1 MEEIIFGTYKKNA
14 AGKSCLILGKNRD
27 SYEEEMLREAKPDG
41 FLKLMRQEQD
51 NYVYDISGKKAL
63 PAAFER
69 VPMNAEQLIKIVT
82 GILETIERAGEFLL
96 NSESFVLLP
105 EYIYLKLPEY
115 EVQLCYY
122 PEYHVPVFRQL
133 SKLLE
138 TFLNRVDY
146 REKRA
151 ISLVYSLY
159 MLLQEP
165 DVTMEQI
172 KARLLKGSRPAGGYN
187 RKPRPAANGAGER
200 AWQAGRER
208 TEWTRKQEAKE
219 KWTNA
224 AAAGRQVEDGAS
236 YRTDGA
242 SYRTDVASYRTD
254 GASYRTDG
262 VSYRTDVASHRMDGA
277 EGRGRQGREPDRKK
291 KEVREKKKSFFGN
304 LFPRSQP
311 TDEPVFLDEQPSL
324 VAETPSEWG
333 EHTRVLSVSEIKT
346 EPSLVSEKS
355 GEAIYLKKFPFFIGS
370 APEYSDFVIEQDTV
384 SRFHA
389 KLVQTDGEV
398 MLFDLNSTN
407 GTMVNETAVPL
418 QQGIRLRDGDRIT
431 FAKETY
437 RFFYGGK
444 KQP

>member
-14 AGKSCLILGKNRD
+14 DGKSCLILGKNRD
-27 SYEEEMLREAKPDG
+27 SYEERMLRETRPTG
-41 FLKLMRQEQD
+41 FLKLMRQERD

-96 NSESFVLLP
+96 NPESFVLLP
-105 EYIYLKLPEY
+105 EYIYLEFPEY
-115 EVQLCYY
+115 EVRLCYY

-138 TFLNRVDY
+138 AFLNRVDY

-165 DVTMEQI
+165 DVTMEQM
-172 KARLLKGSRPAGGYN
+172 KTRLLEETRLARRYQ
-187 RKPRPAANGAGER
+187 RKPQPTANGAGER
-200 AWQAGRER
+200 AWQEGRER
-208 TEWTRKQEAKE
+208 TEGTRKQEAKE
-219 KWTNA
+219 KWSNA
-224 AAAGRQVEDGAS
+224 AATDRATEDGAL
-236 YRTDGA
+236 YRVNGE
-242 SYRTDVASYRTD
+242 
-254 GASYRTDG
+254 
-262 VSYRTDVASHRMDGA
+262 
-277 EGRGRQGREPDRKK
+277 EGRRKQGREPAGRK
-291 KEVREKKKSFFGN
+291 KEVREKKKSFFGT
-304 LFPRSQP
+304 LFPRSLP
-311 TDEPVFLDEQPSL
+311 TDEPVFFDEQPSL
-324 VAETPSEWG
+324 VAETSSEWG
-333 EHTRVLSVSEIKT
+333 QHTRVLSVSEIET
-346 EPSLVSEKS
+346 EPSLVSEKN
-355 GEAIYLKKFPFFIGS
+355 GEAVYLKKFPFFIGS

-407 GTMVNETAVPL
+407 GTMVNETVVPL
-418 QQGIRLRDGDRIT
+418 QQGICLRNGDRIT